1 MNTLTPDQLRE
12 IYNSLPED
20 LQDAMGSAQTSE
32 TVRRISNNYGLS
44 LDQMGELT
52 EEIGLTMLGV
62 NLLEDMPKNIALR
75 LGVDLS
81 MGTAIYRDINGS
93 IFLRVQGSLKQV
105 QELRESSPLLTYSI
119 QKEKIVPP
127 SSPTPAPVQA
137 REQALPQTPHTVLTS
152 PHTTKPIKSA
162 NDPYR
167 EIIE

>member
-1 MNTLTPDQLRE
+1 MTELTPDQLRE

-62 NLLEDMPKNIALR
+62 NPLEDMPKNIALR

-93 IFLRVQGSLKQV
+93 IFLRVQGSLKRV
-105 QELRESSPLLTYSI
+105 QELRGSNPLLSYSTH
-119 QKEKIVPP
+119 KEGVTQAPEHVPP
-127 SSPTPAPVQA
+127 QM
-137 REQALPQTPHTVLTS
+137 PHTVPV
-152 PHTTKPIKSA
+152 PHTPVPTKPRD
-162 NDPYR
+162 DPYR